1 MNRRE
6 AIVGVA
12 CGALGLSSI
21 AAVKGAENGGK
32 DPLEILTKVRSASKF
47 SNKPV
52 PEEDLKKIIAAGVN
66 APSGHNVQP
75 WFFAA
80 VTNRELLDEIDKLA
94 GLNPGR
100 LTLTGSPAAVFV
112 CTDGSSCADFGA
124 GGACGRMGA
133 AAVLLG
139 YGTKTIASPCKVV
152 NEKYKEKLGIP
163 ENFNA
168 RAAFL
173 VGIEETP
180 AFDGV
185 SGATERAPFEEKV
198 SFVK

>member
-12 CGALGLSSI
+12 CGALGLSSL

-32 DPLEILTKVRSASKF
+32 DSIEILTKVRSASKF

-112 CTDGSSCADFGA
+112 CTDGSSFADFA
-124 GGACGRMGA
+124 
-133 AAVLLG
+133 
-139 YGTKTIASPCKVV
+139 CKVV